1 MKFRNL
7 NDYLYLYTEL
17 HFLTRFIQSKIG
29 QDHLAPLKY
38 TKRSLSLGKIIT
50 YSIVFILIVA
60 NVSEELIDFTE
71 DALNLCNRML
81 VKFCGPEAKRFCVV
95 YSRRGED

>member
-1 MKFRNL
+1 MKFNNL

-38 TKRSLSLGKIIT
+38 TKRSLSERL
-50 YSIVFILIVA
+50 SLIQ
-60 NVSEELIDFTE
+60 LF
-71 DALNLCNRML
+71 L
-81 VKFCGPEAKRFCVV
+81 FW
-95 YSRRGED
+95 

>member
-38 TKRSLSLGKIIT
+38 TKRSLSRKDYHLFNCFYFDSGQRKRR
-50 YSIVFILIVA
+50 A
-60 NVSEELIDFTE
+60 N
-71 DALNLCNRML
+71 
-81 VKFCGPEAKRFCVV
+81 
-95 YSRRGED
+95 